1 MKKGYWIVKG
11 DVTDWDKFKQYGAK
25 TPAIIEKFCGKFL
38 VRAGQSTL
46 VEGSSRERN
55 TVIEFSDYE
64 TALACWNSEEYQAVK
79 QIRESAG
86 ELDIVVIE
94 GA

>member
-11 DVTDWDKFKQYGAK
+11 DVTDWDKFKRYGAK
-25 TPAIIEKFCGKFL
+25 TPAIIEKFGGKFL

-55 TVIEFSDYE
+55 TVIEFPDYE
-64 TALACWNSEEYQAVK
+64 TALVCWNSEEYQAVK
-79 QIRESAG
+79 KIREGAG
-86 ELDIVVIE
+86 ELDIVIIE